1 MRISIFGSGYVG
13 LVQAAVFANVGHRVI
28 CMDVDADRVERL
40 RQGQVP
46 FFEPGLS
53 EMVRQGVSEG
63 LLTFTDNTQTAVQ
76 DSDYLFICVGTPA
89 GDDGS
94 ADLRYVMSVADGI
107 AKHINDRKIVINKS
121 TVPVGTVDA
130 VAARIQAG
138 LDRSENHHPF
148 EVCSNPEF
156 LKEGSA
162 VADAKSP
169 DRIVIGAISSD
180 TIEEFRLMYAAFSR
194 NHDKLVIMDPR
205 SAELTKYAA
214 NAMLAT
220 KISFINEIANIAE
233 TVGADIEQVRRGIG
247 SDPRIGYQFIYP
259 GAGYGGSCFPKDV
272 RALKHLAQSKGG
284 HASILTA
291 VHDTNQ
297 RQKNKLGERLIARI
311 GANLTGKTIAVW
323 GLAFKPNTD
332 DMREAPSRFLLEN
345 IWSCGGQV
353 RAFDP
358 EAMASCKAIY
368 GDRED
373 IVYVNSKDEALEGA
387 DCLVVCTEWKTFWSP
402 DFDKIKATLR
412 QPVIIDG
419 RNLYDPRHLASIG
432 LEYYGIGRGLSVTKC

>member
-13 LVQAAVFANVGHRVI
+13 LVQAAVFANAGHRVI
-28 CMDVDADRVERL
+28 CMDVDADRVGRL

-53 EMVRQGVSEG
+53 ELVRQGVNED

-89 GDDGS
+89 GDDDG
-94 ADLRYVMSVADGI
+94 ADLQYVMSVADSI
-107 AKHINDRKIVINKS
+107 AEHINGRKIIVNKS

-130 VAARIQAG
+130 VTARIQAG
-138 LDRSENHHPF
+138 LDQSENRHPF

-169 DRIVIGAISSD
+169 DRIVIGAMSSD

-272 RALKHLAQSKGG
+272 RALKQLAQSKGG

-297 RQKNKLGERLIARI
+297 RQKNKLGERLMARI

-358 EAMASCKAIY
+358 EAMASCKTIY
-368 GDRED
+368 GDRDD

-387 DCLVVCTEWKTFWSP
+387 DCLVVCTEWKAFWSP
-402 DFDKIKATLR
+402 DFDKIKSTLR

-419 RNLYDPRHLASIG
+419 RNLYDPRHLASMG